1 MPRRIVDLSVS
12 LEMGIASDPP
22 IMMPEITYMSHA
34 ETAEQ
39 IMAFFP
45 GLKKEDLPGGEGW
58 AVERLN
64 IATHNGTHMDAPY
77 HFHSTMNKGER
88 AITIDEVP
96 LDWCLRPGVKLD
108 FRHFADGYIVQPKD
122 VAAEL
127 ERVGHDL
134 QPLDIIVVNTS
145 AAERYGQDD
154 YLIKGC
160 GMGRDATN
168 YLTERGVRVVGT
180 DAWSWDAPFA
190 LTAQEYAR
198 TGDASIIWEG
208 HRAGMDIG
216 YCQMEKLTNLDKLP
230 GHGFEISCFP
240 FKIKAASAGFTRTV
254 AIFDE

>member
-22 IMMPEITYMSHA
+22 IMMPEIIYMNHQ

-39 IMAFFP
+39 IMSFFP
-45 GLKKEDLPGGEGW
+45 GLKKEDLPDGEGW

-77 HFHSTMNKGER
+77 HYHSTMNKGER

-108 FRHFADGYIVQPKD
+108 FRHFADGYIVQPAD
-122 VAAEL
+122 VEAEL
-127 ERVGHDL
+127 QRIGHEL
-134 QPLDIIVVNTS
+134 QPLDIVVVNTS
-145 AAERYGQDD
+145 AAERYGQPD
-154 YLIKGC
+154 YLMKGC
-160 GMGRDATN
+160 GMGRTSTN

-190 LTAQEYAR
+190 LTAQEYAK

-216 YCQMEKLTNLDKLP
+216 YCQMEKLTNLDSLP

-254 AIFDE
+254 AIFEE

>member
-22 IMMPEITYMSHA
+22 IMMPEIIYMNHQ

-39 IMAFFP
+39 IMSFFP
-45 GLKKEDLPGGEGW
+45 GLKKEDLPDGEGW

-77 HFHSTMNKGER
+77 HYHSTMNKGER

-108 FRHFADGYIVQPKD
+108 FRHFADGYIVQPAD
-122 VAAEL
+122 VEAEL
-127 ERVGHDL
+127 QRIGHEL
-134 QPLDIIVVNTS
+134 QPLDIVVVNTS
-145 AAERYGQDD
+145 AAERYGQPD
-154 YLIKGC
+154 YLMKGC
-160 GMGRDATN
+160 GMGRTSTN

-190 LTAQEYAR
+190 LTAQEYAK

-216 YCQMEKLTNLDKLP
+216 YCQMEKLTNLDSLP

-254 AIFDE
+254 AIFKE

>member
-1 MPRRIVDLSVS
+1 MPRHIVDLSVS

-22 IMMPEITYMSHA
+22 IMLPEIIYMNHQ
-34 ETAEQ
+34 ETVEQ
-39 IMAFFP
+39 IMSFFP

-77 HFHSTMNKGER
+77 HYHSTMNKGER

-108 FRHFADGYIVQPKD
+108 FRHFADGYIVQPAD
-122 VAAEL
+122 VEAEL
-127 ERVGHDL
+127 QRINYAL
-134 QPLDIIVVNTS
+134 QPLDIVMVNTS
-145 AAERYGQDD
+145 AAEHYGQPD
-154 YLIKGC
+154 YLMKGC
-160 GMGRDATN
+160 GMGREATN
-168 YLTERGVRVVGT
+168 YLTERGVRVVGI

-190 LTAQEYAR
+190 LTAQEYAK

-216 YCQMEKLTNLDKLP
+216 YCQIEKLTNLDSLP
-230 GHGFEISCFP
+230 SHGFEISCFP

-254 AIFDE
+254 AIFEE

>member
-22 IMMPEITYMSHA
+22 IMMPEIIYMNHQ

-39 IMAFFP
+39 IMSFFP
-45 GLKKEDLPGGEGW
+45 GLKKEDLPDGEGW

-77 HFHSTMNKGER
+77 HYHSTMSKGER

-108 FRHFADGYIVQPKD
+108 FRHFADGYIVQPAD
-122 VAAEL
+122 VEAEL
-127 ERVGHDL
+127 QRIGHEL
-134 QPLDIIVVNTS
+134 QPLDIVVVNTS
-145 AAERYGQDD
+145 AAERYGQPD
-154 YLIKGC
+154 YLMKGC
-160 GMGRDATN
+160 GMGRTSTN

-190 LTAQEYAR
+190 LTAQEYAK

-216 YCQMEKLTNLDKLP
+216 YCQMEKLTNLDSLP

-254 AIFDE
+254 AIFEE